1 MHSTFAS
8 VLFFTWNVE
17 LILIILDMTMT
28 RAVLKLQSW
37 ANILDQSEE
46 IQENGTGQGIF
57 KSHYQSF
64 VSGRETGN

>member
-1 MHSTFAS
+1 
-8 VLFFTWNVE
+8 
-17 LILIILDMTMT
+17 MT

-37 ANILDQSEE
+37 ANILDQSEK